1 MINPFRRCW
10 YCTKLMIVK
19 KLQGR
24 QKTIKGIA
32 HPMYIPSKGDIVRYA
47 CLDCEMQ
54 FDED

>member
-24 QKTIKGIA
+24 QRTIKGIA
-32 HPMYIPSKGDIVRYA
+32 HPMYLQGKDVVKYA